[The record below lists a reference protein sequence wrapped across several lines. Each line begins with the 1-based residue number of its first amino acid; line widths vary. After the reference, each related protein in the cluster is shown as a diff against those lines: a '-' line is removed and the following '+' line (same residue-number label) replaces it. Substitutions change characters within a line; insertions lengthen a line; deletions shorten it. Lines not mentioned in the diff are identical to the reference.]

1 VKDAV
6 GGAFAFGGGQ
16 EVMRPPERVKLTLG
30 AILLLSPSSPRVLV
44 SKLLLVLHAR
54 SGIPTQHY
62 HQLKKKQRIKKIKKY
77 IN

>member
-1 VKDAV
+1 MEDAV

-16 EVMRPPERVKLTLG
+16 QVMRPPEWVKLTLG

-54 SGIPTQHY
+54 PGTATQHY
-62 HQLKKKQRIKKIKKY
+62 HQLKKQRIK
-77 IN
+77 